1 MGFSLKSVGNL
12 VGLSFGGAG
21 DKFRPSGVLDIEG
34 TKASASEALR
44 LIQELLKAGGMGGGK
59 FLEDTFGEEIMNF
72 LVPFRAQTRSNRERA
87 KEAFLRSG
95 TGSPELMAEIL
106 RRVDRDSGSQLS
118 RGIRQIGI
126 GQARRREEF
135 PFKALGIS
143 TPFISRQ
150 QQFAMRE
157 NEFGQQ
163 FNRER
168 ERYKEA
174 QKMGNMG
181 TLRRIASYG
190 FGGGGVDPLSDPSGF
205 MSNVRPPS
213 STSRGGG
220 DFDDYLDT
228 IQDEEG
234 IFDYN
239 PGGY

>member
-59 FLEDTFGEEIMNF
+59 FLEDTFGEE
-72 LVPFRAQTRSNRERA
+72 
-87 KEAFLRSG
+87 
-95 TGSPELMAEIL
+95 
-106 RRVDRDSGSQLS
+106 
-118 RGIRQIGI
+118 GIRQIGI